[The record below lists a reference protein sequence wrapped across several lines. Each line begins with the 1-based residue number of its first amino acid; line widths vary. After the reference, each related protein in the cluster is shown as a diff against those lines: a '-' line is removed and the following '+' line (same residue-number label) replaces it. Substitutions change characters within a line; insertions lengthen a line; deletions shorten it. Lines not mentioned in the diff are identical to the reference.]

1 MKKRLFMFATAAL
14 MLAACSNDSEVAV
27 NDVSQLQ
34 SGSGA
39 VAFDIYTS
47 SATKAGGA
55 GIQTTSTLQEADK
68 GFGVFA
74 SLSDNHDY
82 QVTDGPNFM
91 YNQQVKYATGAW
103 TYEPVKYWPNETERD
118 PQTADPAPVISSDID
133 KLSFFAYAPFVASA
147 DDADEAAK
155 GRLKGVTYTPADATP
170 TIDDAKTTDGGIQ
183 AVIAN
188 NGTVDPWVRYQVA
201 SKPSESVDLLW
212 GVAPSGGLRYTAVN
226 GEEINVLSGMPLK
239 ELVKPAKD
247 QKIKFLFKHALAR
260 LGLTVVAAVDQIAAG
275 GDLDAATKIAVKEV
289 VITDVSNVLQLKT
302 KGTLNLNNSQA
313 GTARWINT
321 DDATPVSF
329 TVSNAAEGEL
339 NPNIAYNDAGAD
351 DTWNTGGDWT
361 GVTTAETPVIAD
373 GKYFMVIPSHG
384 DTELQVQITYY
395 VITQD
400 PKLAGGYSSVKN
412 VITKRVTVSNL
423 TNNKAYNLKLILG
436 LTSVKLDAEVA
447 DWQVDGSNEVYLPQN
462 KAE

>member
-1 MKKRLFMFATAAL
+1 MKKKLIMFATAAL
-14 MLAACSNDSEVAV
+14 MLTACSNDS
-27 NDVSQLQ
+27 DVVVPGGASLQ
-34 SGSGA
+34 SGPSA
-39 VAFDIYTS
+39 VAFDTYTS
-47 SATKAGGA
+47 AATKAGYDA
-55 GIQTTSTLQEADK
+55 GVMNTTTLQTT

-74 SLSDNHDY
+74 SLSDNGDY
-82 QVTDGPNFM
+82 ASTIGPNFM
-91 YNQQVKYATGAW
+91 YNQEVEYDASAW
-103 TYEPVKYWPNETERD
+103 TYSPLKYWPNETERD
-118 PQTADPAPVISSDID
+118 PQTASPAPVISSGID

-155 GRLKGVTYTPADATP
+155 GRLKDVTYTADP
-170 TIDDAKTTDGGIQ
+170 VIDDAKTDEVGIQ

-188 NGTVDPWVRYQVA
+188 NGTVDPWVRYAVA
-201 SKPSESVDLLW
+201 SKPSKSVDLLW
-212 GVAPSGGLRYTAVN
+212 GVAPSGGLRYTAVT
-226 GEEINVLSGMPLK
+226 GDEINVPSGMPLK

-260 LGLTVVAAVDQIAAG
+260 LGLTVVAAIDQVAAG
-275 GDLDAATKIAVKEV
+275 GELNAATKIAVESV
-289 VITDVSNVLQLKT
+289 NITDVSNVLQLKT

-329 TVSNAAEGEL
+329 TVSNAVGGEL
-339 NPNIAYNDAGAD
+339 NPNIAYDTNAGT
-351 DTWNTGGDWT
+351 TWGKTTPWT
-361 GVTTAETPVIAD
+361 GVTTAETDVIAG

-395 VITQD
+395 VITKD
-400 PKLAGGYSSVKN
+400 DKLAGGYSSVKN

-447 DWQVDGSNEVYLPQN
+447 DWQVDGSTEVYLPQN
-462 KAE
+462 AE

>member
-1 MKKRLFMFATAAL
+1 MKKNLIMFATAAL
-14 MLAACSNDSEVAV
+14 MLTACSNDS
-27 NDVSQLQ
+27 DVVVPGGASLQ
-34 SGSGA
+34 SGPSA
-39 VAFDIYTS
+39 VAFDTYTA
-47 SATKAGGA
+47 SATKAGET
-55 GIQTTSTLQEADK
+55 GIMNTTTLQTQ

-74 SLSDNHDY
+74 TVSDGDY
-82 QVTDGPNFM
+82 ASTIGPNFM
-91 YNQQVKYATGAW
+91 YNQEVEYVASAW
-103 TYEPVKYWPNETERD
+103 TYSPLKYWPNETQRD
-118 PQTADPAPVISSDID
+118 PQTASPAPVISSGID

-147 DDADEAAK
+147 TTAADAAK
-155 GRLKGVTYTPADATP
+155 GRLDGVTYTADP
-170 TIDDAKTTDGGIQ
+170 VIGDANTTEVGIQ

-188 NGTVDPWVRYQVA
+188 NGTVDPWVRYAVA

-226 GEEINVLSGMPLK
+226 GDEINVPSGMPLK

-260 LGLTVVAAVDQIAAG
+260 LGLTVVAAIDQVAAG
-275 GDLDAATKIAVKEV
+275 GELNDATKIAVKEV

-339 NPNIAYNDAGAD
+339 NPNIAYDNAGAD
-351 DTWNTGGDWT
+351 ATWNKPSTLPAWT
-361 GVTTAETPVIAD
+361 GVTTAETDVIAGD
-373 GKYFMVIPSHG
+373 KYFMVIPSHG

-395 VITQD
+395 VITKD
-400 PKLAGGYSSVKN
+400 DKLAGGYSSVEN

-447 DWQVDGSNEVYLPQN
+447 DWQVDGSTEVYLPQN
-462 KAE
+462 AE

>member
-14 MLAACSNDSEVAV
+14 MLAACSNDGEVAV
-27 NDVSQLQ
+27 NDGAAQLQ

-39 VAFDIYTS
+39 VAFDTPYTS
-47 SATKAGGA
+47 SATKAGET
-55 GIQTTSTLQEADK
+55 GIMNTTTLQTQ

-74 SLSDNHDY
+74 TVSDGDY
-82 QVTDGPNFM
+82 ASTIGPNFM
-91 YNQQVKYATGAW
+91 YNQYVYYEASAW
-103 TYEPVKYWPNETERD
+103 AYTPLKYWPNETQRD
-118 PQTADPAPVISSDID
+118 PQTASPAPVISSGID
-133 KLSFFAYAPFVASA
+133 KLSFFAYAPYVASA
-147 DDADEAAK
+147 DLAADAAK
-155 GRLKGVTYTPADATP
+155 GRLKGVSYDADPEIT
-170 TIDDAKTTDGGIQ
+170 DAHTDAVGIQ

-188 NGTVDPWVRYQVA
+188 NANDDAWVRYAIA
-201 SKPSESVDLLW
+201 SKPSQSVDLLW
-212 GVAPSGGLRYTAVN
+212 GVAPSGNLRYTAVN
-226 GEEINVLSGMPLK
+226 GDEINVPSGMPLK
-239 ELVKPAKD
+239 ELIKPAKD

-260 LGLTVVAAVDQIAAG
+260 LGLTVVAAIDQVAAG
-275 GDLDAATKIAVKEV
+275 GELNAATKIAVEEV

-329 TVSNAAEGEL
+329 TVSNAVDGGL
-339 NPNIAYNDAGAD
+339 NPNIAY
-351 DTWNTGGDWT
+351 DTNAATTWGKSAPWT
-361 GVTTAETPVIAD
+361 GVTPAESPVIAE

-447 DWQVDGSNEVYLPQN
+447 DWQVDGSTEVYLPQN
-462 KAE
+462 AE